1 MKLVKEL
8 TFIVTIVTMLLIN
21 YCLGKIPNDSEQNS
35 ILIVLFFLLTING
48 IVNMTIIDKI
58 IYQSS
63 TIIIW
68 LIFGYVLIYSYF
80 CPCLI

>member
-1 MKLVKEL
+1 MKLAKEL

-21 YCLGKIPNDSEQNS
+21 FCLGKIPIDSEQNS
-35 ILIVLFFLLTING
+35 VLITLFFLITVNWIINTTI
-48 IVNMTIIDKI
+48 TDKI

-68 LIFGYVLIYSYF
+68 LTFGYVIIYSYI
-80 CPCLI
+80 CTI

>member
-8 TFIVTIVTMLLIN
+8 TFIFTMVTMLLIIF
-21 YCLGKIPNDSEQNS
+21 YLVKIPIDSEQNS
-35 ILIVLFFLLTING
+35 VLITLLFLITVNWIINITI
-48 IVNMTIIDKI
+48 TDKI

-68 LIFGYVLIYSYF
+68 SIFGYVLIYSYI
-80 CPCLI
+80 CTI

>member
-1 MKLVKEL
+1 MKIDKKL

-21 YCLGKIPNDSEQNS
+21 FCLGKIPIDSEQNS
-35 ILIVLFFLLTING
+35 VLIVLFFLITINW
-48 IVNMTIIDKI
+48 IINTTITDKI

-68 LIFGYVLIYSYF
+68 SIFGYVLIYSYI
-80 CPCLI
+80 CTI

>member
-1 MKLVKEL
+1 MKLAKEL

-21 YCLGKIPNDSEQNS
+21 FCLGKIPIDSEQNS
-35 ILIVLFFLLTING
+35 VLIVLFFLITINW
-48 IVNMTIIDKI
+48 IINTTITDKI

-68 LIFGYVLIYSYF
+68 LTFVYVLIYSYI
-80 CPCLI
+80 CTI